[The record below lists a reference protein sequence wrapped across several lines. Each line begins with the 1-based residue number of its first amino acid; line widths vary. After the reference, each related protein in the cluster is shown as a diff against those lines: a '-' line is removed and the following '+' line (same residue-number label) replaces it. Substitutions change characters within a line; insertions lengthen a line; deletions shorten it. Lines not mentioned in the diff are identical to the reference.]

1 LDWVW
6 FINQLIGLLI
16 GGMIFALFIIGFILI
31 QRQRNLKMVDGKILC
46 HFFGN
51 AGYYAVLCKH
61 EGNKVEP
68 PEGHHIKGSYLIK
81 NECIYPGNYPPGWP
95 RLMQVG
101 VSCTAYKEN
110 EDEPIISKAPNVW
123 LGNEKRSV
131 ITASMRQSVL
141 NESQMKIMAAMGTT
155 VWKDIA
161 TMAQFIK
168 NVPLQFKIII
178 GLCGIA
184 LIQCYVLYMIW
195 MSVVAIRG

>member
-1 LDWVW
+1 MDLVW
-6 FINQLIGLLI
+6 FINQLVGLLI
-16 GGMIFALFIIGFILI
+16 GGMIFALFIIGFII
-31 QRQRNLKMVDGKILC
+31 FQRQSNLKKVDGKIFC
-46 HFFGN
+46 HFFGP

-68 PEGHHIKGSYLIK
+68 PEDHHIRGSYLLK
-81 NECIYPGNYPPGWP
+81 NECIYTGNYPPGWP

-101 VSCTAYKEN
+101 VACTAYKEN
-110 EDEPIISKAPNVW
+110 EDEPIISKAPEVW
-123 LGNEKRSV
+123 LGNKDRQV

-155 VWKDIA
+155 VWRDIA

-178 GLCGIA
+178 GQCFVLLIIA
-184 LIQCYVLYMIW
+184 YLVYMTW
-195 MSVVAIRG
+195 MSVVSLRG